1 MPESRP
7 SLLVDLTVSE
17 FSERLASGDPAPGGG
32 SAAALAGALAAGLAA
47 MVARLTIGRPQYD
60 AAQETMR
67 QLEAQAERLRRQ
79 LLALVDAD
87 TAAYTNVMDAYRLP
101 RETPEQ
107 KSERAA
113 AIQDA
118 LKHAADIPL
127 ATAEACVQVVQMAA
141 LAAQQG
147 NRNANS
153 DAAVAGMLAHAA
165 LQGAVRNVRI
175 NLSSIKDG
183 GFVTTAEARV
193 AGLAARGEAALR
205 RATAE

>member
-1 MPESRP
+1 MTEPRP

-32 SAAALAGALAAGLAA
+32 SAAALAGALGAGLAA

-67 QLEAQAERLRRQ
+67 QLEAKAERLRRQ

-87 TAAYTNVMDAYRLP
+87 TVAYTNVMDAYRLP

-107 KSERAA
+107 KSERTT
-113 AIQDA
+113 AIQEA

-127 ATAEACVQVVQMAA
+127 ATAEACVQVLQMAA

-147 NRNANS
+147 NKNAGS
-153 DAAVAGMLAHAA
+153 DAAVAGLLAHAA

-175 NLSSIKDG
+175 NLGSIKDG
-183 GFVTTAEARV
+183 AFVTAAEARV
-193 AGLAARGEAALR
+193 AGLVARGEAALR
-205 RATAE
+205 RATGE